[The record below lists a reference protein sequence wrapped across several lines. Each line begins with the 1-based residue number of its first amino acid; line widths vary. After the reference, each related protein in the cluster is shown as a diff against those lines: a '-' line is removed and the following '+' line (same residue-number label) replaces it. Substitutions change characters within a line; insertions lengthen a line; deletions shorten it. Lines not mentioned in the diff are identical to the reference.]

1 MGWYLFLAVSPI
13 LMAPIV
19 SDIYKT
25 PIDKSDK
32 TKKTYL
38 VACGIIL
45 FLMIALRDK
54 GLGSG
59 DSLAYYN
66 NWIKLSGMSF
76 SNLQDFMKLSDME
89 SGYLFTVWCLSRFFP
104 SAQYLFVLT
113 GLLFTTSICITVYRN
128 SEDVM
133 LSMVMCIC
141 LGLYTFMIQGLRQ
154 GIAMSI
160 CLFAIEACKKRNL
173 FRFLILILLAFVF
186 HRTCLVFLPV
196 YFLYG
201 LKFDG
206 KTKIVMPIVA
216 AVLLVISP
224 LIVKYGNAFLDREYL
239 DTVESGAVIAMLTY
253 AIIVAVAFIF
263 LNEKNTDNNNTF
275 FIFITVLG
283 MSFYAMR
290 YIGAQ
295 AMERTSFYF
304 LFGQAIVLPTVIGK
318 FDSTL
323 RVIIN
328 FLVCVLSIAL
338 FIYRLN
344 TSYGLEYMFFW
355 EG

>member
-1 MGWYLFLAVSPI
+1 MGWYLFLAASPI
-13 LMAPIV
+13 LLAPIA
-19 SDIYKT
+19 SGIYKT

-32 TKKTYL
+32 TKKIYL

-76 SNLQDFMKLSDME
+76 SDLKDFMRLSDME
-89 SGYLFTVWCLSRFFP
+89 SGYLLTVWCLSRVFP

-113 GLLFTTSICITVYRN
+113 GLLFSTSICITIYRN
-128 SEDVM
+128 SKDVM

-154 GIAMSI
+154 AIAMSI
-160 CLFAIEACKKRNL
+160 CLFAIESCKNRKIL
-173 FRFLILILLAFVF
+173 QFLILVLIASLF
-186 HRTCLVFLPV
+186 HRSSLVFLV
-196 YFLYG
+196 LYLFYG
-201 LKFDG
+201 FKFNG
-206 KTKIVMPIVA
+206 KTKIVMSVVAGALLALSPVIVT
-216 AVLLVISP
+216 
-224 LIVKYGNAFLDREYL
+224 YGNEFLDREYF

-263 LNEKNTDNNNTF
+263 LNEKNTDKNNTF

-290 YIGAQ
+290 YIEAQ
-295 AMERTSFYF
+295 VMERISFYF
-304 LFGQAIVLPTVIGK
+304 LIGQAIVLPTVIGK
-318 FDSTL
+318 FDSMS
-323 RVIIN
+323 RDVIN